1 MARTGTP
8 RGFEYHRCRACV
20 NPQTIGSGRGIIFL
34 ESKNIRGI
42 IVSASYKNPIVLL
55 AAVLAVSASSF
66 AQDAPKTQIPAP
78 PEPNAIPLNT
88 GGVEGQTAEESW
100 YKQWG
105 DPFVRN
111 VSRATLTPF
120 LPPRDKANGTAVI
133 VAPGGAFRILSMG
146 NEGWEVAQALNE
158 RGIAAFVLKYRLR
171 PTEPEWS
178 AFDKGDALRAPPPA
192 SAAASATRSPIE
204 MPLEDA
210 TAAFKLV
217 RARAKEWNVD
227 PNKIG
232 MIGFSAG
239 AGTTMAATLQ
249 SKENKPAFIAPIYGA
264 QVAVEVPPDAP
275 PMFVALA
282 ADDPL
287 FANNEYGLITAWKK
301 AGRPVEFH
309 LYQNGGH
316 GFGLGNPGKT
326 STGWFP
332 QFMLWLEVNGFVPR
346 HE

>member
-1 MARTGTP
+1 VP
-8 RGFEYHRCRACV
+8 
-20 NPQTIGSGRGIIFL
+20 
-34 ESKNIRGI
+34 
-42 IVSASYKNPIVLL
+42 VSTKVALISV
-55 AAVLAVSASSF
+55 ALAVTFVAMPAFSE
-66 AQDAPKTQIPAP
+66 DPPKIPMEAPA
-78 PEPNAIPLNT
+78 EPNAIPLET
-88 GGVEGQTAEESW
+88 GGVEGQSAKETW

-120 LPPRDKANGTAVI
+120 LPDAAKATGAAVI
-133 VAPGGAFRILSMG
+133 VAPGGGFRILSMG
-146 NEGWEVAQALNE
+146 NEGWEVAKALND
-158 RGIAAFVLKYRLR
+158 RGVAAFVLKYRLM
-171 PTEPEWS
+171 PTAPEW
-178 AFDKGDALRAPPPA
+178 AEFERGNPLTAPAPGAAPGAPPARPSMA
-192 SAAASATRSPIE
+192 L
-204 MPLEDA
+204 PLADA

-217 RARAKEWNVD
+217 RARAREWNID
-227 PNKIG
+227 PKRVG
-232 MIGFSAG
+232 MVGFSAG

-249 SKENKPAFIAPIYGA
+249 SSENKPAFIAPIYGRLT
-264 QVAVEVPPDAP
+264 AVEVPADAP

-287 FANNEYGLITAWKK
+287 FGKSDFGLISAWQN

-332 QFMLWLEVNGFVPR
+332 QFMLWLEVNGMLKR
-346 HE
+346 N

>member
-1 MARTGTP
+1 MIRHESKT
-8 RGFEYHRCRACV
+8 
-20 NPQTIGSGRGIIFL
+20 RGINVPR
-34 ESKNIRGI
+34 SMKNLANRGLFVAML
-42 IVSASYKNPIVLL
+42 IVSASAL
-55 AAVLAVSASSF
+55 A
-66 AQDAPKTQIPAP
+66 QEAPKTPIDAP

-88 GGVEGQTAEESW
+88 GGVEGQTAKETW

-120 LPPRDKANGTAVI
+120 LPEPGKANGAAVI
-133 VAPGGAFRILSMG
+133 VAPGGGFRILSMG
-146 NEGWEVAQALNE
+146 NEGWEVAQALNAK
-158 RGIAAFVLKYRLR
+158 GVAAFVLKYRLI
-171 PTEPEWS
+171 PTAPDWAE
-178 AFDKGDALRAPPPA
+178 FDKGNPLSAPPAKSGGAAPPP
-192 SAAASATRSPIE
+192 SPVA

-217 RARAKEWNVD
+217 RARAKEWNID
-227 PNKIG
+227 PNRIG
-232 MIGFSAG
+232 MMGFSAG
-239 AGTTMAATLQ
+239 AGTTMAATLK
-249 SKENKPAFIAPIYGA
+249 SAENKPAFIAPIYGS
-264 QVAVEVPPDAP
+264 QVAVDVPSDAP

-282 ADDPL
+282 SDDPL
-287 FANNEYGLITAWKK
+287 FGNNEYGLVTSWKK

-332 QFMLWLEVNGFVPR
+332 QFMLWLESNGMLKAR
-346 HE
+346 Q

>member
-1 MARTGTP
+1 MS
-8 RGFEYHRCRACV
+8 FSIKRAA
-20 NPQTIGSGRGIIFL
+20 G
-34 ESKNIRGI
+34 
-42 IVSASYKNPIVLL
+42 L
-55 AAVLAVSASSF
+55 AAALVVTSLAF
-66 AQDAPKTQIPAP
+66 AEDPPKTQIDAP

-88 GGVEGQTAEESW
+88 GSVEGQTAKETW

-120 LPPRDKANGTAVI
+120 LPDPKKANGAAVI
-133 VAPGGAFRILSMG
+133 VAPGGGFRILSMG
-146 NEGWEVAQALNE
+146 NEGWEVAQALNA
-158 RGIAAFVLKYRLR
+158 RGVAAFVLKYRLQ
-171 PTEPEWS
+171 PTEPDW
-178 AFDKGDALRAPPPA
+178 ATFDKGNPLTAPTPGAKPGAPPDF
-192 SAAASATRSPIE
+192 SAIIK

-217 RARAKEWNVD
+217 RSRAKEFHID
-227 PNKIG
+227 PNRVG
-232 MIGFSAG
+232 MMGFSAG

-249 SKENKPAFIAPIYGA
+249 STENKPAFIAPIYGSLR
-264 QVAVEVPPDAP
+264 AVEVPADAP

-287 FANNEYGLITAWKK
+287 FGKSDFGLITSWQK
-301 AGRPVEFH
+301 AARPVEFH

-316 GFGLGNPGKT
+316 GFGLGNPPKT

-332 QFMLWLEVNGFVPR
+332 QFMLWMDSNGFLKGEKP
-346 HE
+346 